1 VVFAVLARY
10 LCTMLSQK
18 ARYALRALLHLVEHG
33 ASRTIQVGEM
43 AEMQMIP
50 RKYLEFIMVDLKKA
64 GLVTS
69 RRGPGG
75 GYVLSRPANEIS
87 FVEVIRAIDGPIA
100 LVPCASE
107 NFYARCDD
115 CHDEATC
122 AIRRVLARVRDS
134 AVAILENTSLADAA
148 RVEMAAEALSSA

>member
-1 VVFAVLARY
+1 
-10 LCTMLSQK
+10 MLSQK
-18 ARYALRALLHLVEHG
+18 ARYALRALLHLVENAG
-33 ASRTIQVGEM
+33 TKPIQLSEV
-43 AEMQMIP
+43 ATAQVIP

-64 GLVTS
+64 GLVNS

-75 GYVLSRPANEIS
+75 GYVLARPASEIS

-107 NFYARCDD
+107 NFYQRCGD

-134 AVAILENTSLADAA
+134 AVDILGNTSLADAA
-148 RVEMAAEALSSA
+148 NTELAAEGRGPVAA

>member
-1 VVFAVLARY
+1 
-10 LCTMLSQK
+10 MLSQK
-18 ARYALRALLHLVEHG
+18 ARYALRALLHIVEHG
-33 ASRTIQVGEM
+33 TARTIQVGEM
-43 AEMQMIP
+43 AEMQNIP

-75 GYVLSRPANEIS
+75 GYALARPATEICFS
-87 FVEVIRAIDGPIA
+87 EVIRAIDGPIA

-122 AIRRVLARVRDS
+122 AIRRVLMKVRNS
-134 AVAILENTSLADAA
+134 AVEILEKTSLADAA
-148 RVEMAAEALSSA
+148 GSELATEALAAG

>member
-1 VVFAVLARY
+1 MAFAVHDRY
-10 LCTMLSQK
+10 LISMLSQK

-43 AEMQMIP
+43 AEMQVIP

-75 GYVLSRPANEIS
+75 GYVLARPANEIS

-107 NFYARCDD
+107 NFYQRCDD

-122 AIRRVLARVRDS
+122 AIRRVLLQVRAS
-134 AVAILENTSLADAA
+134 AVAILENTTLADAA
-148 RVEMAAEALSSA
+148 GSELAARTLSPA